1 MRVDLV
7 DLLQQVDL
15 VLGQT
20 HVGAVKAF
28 RLEGLRQADV
38 HQYAL
43 GVLGEGDGL
52 GFQLGVGLVLT
63 LKALGIAD
71 VLEEVAGKQRHGAFH
86 ALGVDHAAARALI
99 AGLFGKIAND
109 GHLCILAQGQNVA
122 LVLQQHDGLFSR
134 FQRVLMLLLHV
145 HRSAV
150 TLRQRQHHVQQFG
163 HALVDFLLGDAAFLD
178 SL

>member
-1 MRVDLV
+1 MRVDRV

-20 HVGAVKAF
+20 HVGAVKAL

-86 ALGVDHAAARALI
+86 ALGVDHAAARALCQI
-99 AGLFGKIAND
+99 FCGGTRP
-109 GHLCILAQGQNVA
+109 Q
-122 LVLQQHDGLFSR
+122 SR
-134 FQRVLMLLLHV
+134 
-145 HRSAV
+145 
-150 TLRQRQHHVQQFG
+150 
-163 HALVDFLLGDAAFLD
+163 DFLMSYPLPSVQL
-178 SL
+178 LPYLL